1 MSNILTNKEE
11 IEIPY
16 KLKLIDDRLTLNKNG
31 KYNFRNLYFFK
42 KDPFELINIL
52 KIQIN
57 SLENNQKE
65 EYIKNINFLFNWWNN
80 EYKYK
85 LDIIDLIFKILFLD
99 LSPYMVFTLKLIL
112 EKNKKLIE
120 IYLCKVFLNNLNVK
134 KLRGL
139 EPHQFEIVNFLQL
152 KISKEKYRY
161 LNRYKEALQLYPID
175 KIISDVLHFI
185 YFETLFK

>member
-42 KDPFELINIL
+42 KNPFELINIL

-99 LSPYMVFTLKLIL
+99 LSPYMLFTLKLIL